1 MRSLRLFI
9 RLSRPLFVIGV
20 MVIYALG
27 VGIAHYLGVIIDWS
41 VYVIGQ
47 VWVSLLQLSAQY
59 LNEYFNAP
67 ADQENPNRT
76 LLTGGSGALG
86 EGKLPRRVALMASFT
101 CLAFLASTTVVMI
114 AQVEPPMVSY
124 LIMGLAFLGAVFY
137 STPPLKLES
146 SGYGELIVSVTVALM
161 VPAYAFNLQA
171 DELSVLIPMSTFPM
185 TALHL
190 AMLLA
195 LELPDYTTDIKT
207 GKQTLL
213 VRLGWQ
219 QGMTFHNILIL
230 SAFLLVGLAGFF
242 GYPTFALIA
251 GLIPLPLG
259 LIQIWQMRS
268 IKGGAKPNWNAITIG
283 AVALFVAMAYFTAL
297 SFWTN

>member
-1 MRSLRLFI
+1 MRSLSLFI

-20 MVIYALG
+20 MLIYALG
-27 VGIAHYLGVIIDWS
+27 VGIAHYLGVVIDWG
-41 VYVIGQ
+41 VYILGQ
-47 VWVSLLQLSAQY
+47 AWVSLLQLSAQY

-67 ADQENPNRT
+67 ADEVNPNRT
-76 LLTGGSGALG
+76 ILTGGSGALG

-101 CLAFLASTTVVMI
+101 CLTFLASITVVMI
-114 AQVEPPMVSY
+114 AQVEPPMASY
-124 LIMGLAFLGAVFY
+124 LIMGLAFLGALFY
-137 STPPLKLES
+137 STPPLKLEA
-146 SGYGELIVSVTVALM
+146 SGYGELIVSVIVALM
-161 VPAYAFNLQA
+161 VPAFSYNLQA
-171 DELSVLIPMSTFPM
+171 GELSVLIPMSTFPM

-195 LELPDYTTDIKT
+195 FELPDYTTDIKT

-219 QGMTFHNILIL
+219 QGMTLHNILIL
-230 SAFLLVGLAGFF
+230 SAFLLVGLAGIF
-242 GYPTFALIA
+242 GYPTFALVA

-259 LIQIWQMRS
+259 FIQILQMRN
-268 IKGGAKPNWNAITIG
+268 IRRGVKPNWNALTIG
-283 AVALFVAMAYFTAL
+283 ALALFTAMAYFTAF